1 MRCILSQKK
10 YIARLKSPDI
20 IPTQKLPTPLHDD
33 GQLPLWMLVQLI
45 VKMWPPILLMP
56 DKFPL
61 GLGDLK
67 GKKFP
72 PLKLV

>member
-1 MRCILSQKK
+1 
-10 YIARLKSPDI
+10 
-20 IPTQKLPTPLHDD
+20 
-33 GQLPLWMLVQLI
+33 MLVQLI
-45 VKMWPPILLMP
+45 VKMWPPILLVP